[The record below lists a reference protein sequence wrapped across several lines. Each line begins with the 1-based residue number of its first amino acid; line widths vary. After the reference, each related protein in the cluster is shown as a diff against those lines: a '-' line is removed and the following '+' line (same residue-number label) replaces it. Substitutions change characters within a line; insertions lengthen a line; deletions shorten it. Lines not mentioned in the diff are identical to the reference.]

1 MVSENRFL
9 CFVYLSSEPRF
20 LKLNSAAIFVGTFG
34 YDFVFADREPT
45 AEEVVSLENT
55 TTLFFLDLFQDN
67 FGDDTVVGV
76 DGAVL
81 SSQFGDQPPRQ
92 FTMNI
97 AATVLFS
104 GCAPSQED
112 MDLVIAL
119 SDGQLQDYLDR
130 FVYLMEPIGGHIF
143 MLVSRVEF
151 SGSIT
156 TV

>member
-1 MVSENRFL
+1 MVSEISL
-9 CFVYLSSEPRF
+9 CFVYPSSAPGSA
-20 LKLNSAAIFVGTFG
+20 KLNAVAIFVGTFG

-45 AEEVVSLENT
+45 AEEVASLENT
-55 TTLFFLDLFQDN
+55 TILFFLDLFQDN
-67 FGDDTVVGV
+67 FGDDTVDGV

-92 FTMNI
+92 FTMDI

-112 MDLVIAL
+112 LDSVIVL

-130 FVYLMEPIGGHIF
+130 YVYLMEPIGGHIF

-151 SGSIT
+151 SGSIA